1 MFIPLHLQDQDCP
14 GGCFSPSNSYNGDLA
29 VLRIWDR
36 VLSADDIKR
45 NMMRERPDSEAGLVG
60 LYIFDAEGAKATAA
74 GEPVATDRSGECSAG
89 SRVTGLIG
97 LQRGEMVAGAA
108 GTAIAAVMC

>member
-1 MFIPLHLQDQDCP
+1 LQDQDCP

-36 VLSADDIKR
+36 VLSGDDIKR

-60 LYIFDAEGAKATAA
+60 LFIFDAEGAKATAA
-74 GEPVATDRSGECSAG
+74 GEPVATDRSGELLVVCCGFG
-89 SRVTGLIG
+89 SVLAWTQLW
-97 LQRGEMVAGAA
+97 LP
-108 GTAIAAVMC
+108 